1 MANLNLINIMD
12 TNFMFGGK
20 GNSVNLSGNP
30 AKSKYG
36 SSERYA
42 LIKVPDPHQAFELK
56 EKGVVVMETEP
67 REDQDPD
74 DFVPDYFI
82 RGILSYQDKFG
93 NKHRYPPE
101 IYLVNENEEAVPL
114 DEDAAGLTIDKL
126 AEKGAV
132 KAVHVILN
140 IAKKQ
145 NGDGFKLY
153 IKTMYVEQN
162 IDDDPIASRFKRWKG

>member
-12 TNFMFGGK
+12 TSFMFGEK
-20 GNSVNLSGNP
+20 GVNLSGNP
-30 AKSKYG
+30 AKSKVG
-36 SSERYA
+36 SNQRNC

-56 EKGVVVMETEP
+56 EKGIEVMETRP

-82 RGILSYQDKFG
+82 RGILSYADKYG
-93 NKHRYPPE
+93 NRHKFPPE
-101 IYLVNENEEAVPL
+101 IYLVNENEEAVPI
-114 DEDAAGLTIDKL
+114 DEDSVGPIIDDLAARGR
-126 AEKGAV
+126 V

-140 IAKKQ
+140 TSEKK
-145 NGDGFKLY
+145 NGNGFNLY

-162 IDDDPIASRFKRWKG
+162 IEDDPIASRFKKYRG